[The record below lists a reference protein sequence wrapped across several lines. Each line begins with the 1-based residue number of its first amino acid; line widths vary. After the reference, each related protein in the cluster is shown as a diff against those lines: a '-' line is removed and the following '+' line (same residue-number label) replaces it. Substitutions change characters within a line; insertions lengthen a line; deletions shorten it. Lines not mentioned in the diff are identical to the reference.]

1 MLSTYSEA
9 LRCTQADWSKLE
21 EIEMDS
27 MTQDEELLFERHKDA
42 YRLFELF
49 EGELPARFPDTR
61 VKVPRAPFL
70 LI

>member
-27 MTQDEELLFERHKDA
+27 MTQDAELFFERHKDA

-49 EGELPARFPDTR
+49 EGELLARFPDAR
-61 VKVPRAPFL
+61 IKVPRAPFL

>member
-1 MLSTYSEA
+1 
-9 LRCTQADWSKLE
+9 
-21 EIEMDS
+21 MDS
-27 MTQDEELLFERHKDA
+27 MTQDAELFFERHKDA

>member
-1 MLSTYSEA
+1 
-9 LRCTQADWSKLE
+9 
-21 EIEMDS
+21 MDS

-42 YRLFELF
+42 YRLFELC